1 MFAIHVSSLFHI
13 FSEEKQLHLACALAG
28 LLSPESGSV
37 IFGRHVGNHE
47 KGFIFPP
54 GHGGRQKFYH
64 SPESWTELW
73 DGVVFEK
80 GVVTVQVELVQ
91 VETKEPPTRTITVLE
106 WSVTRL

>member
-1 MFAIHVSSLFHI
+1 MHVSSLFHI
-13 FSEEKQLHLACALAG
+13 FNEEKQLHLARALAG

-47 KGFIFPP
+47 KGFISPP
-54 GHGGRQKFYH
+54 GHRGRQKFYH

-80 GVVTVQVELVQ
+80 GVVAVQVELVQ
-91 VETKEPPTRTITVLE
+91 VGTKEPDESQTRTVPGLV